1 MSQFSHWTE
10 DDIIDRF
17 LSGFDFGKLARMT
30 GRPIPEIKRIIT
42 RSDT

>member
-1 MSQFSHWTE
+1 MSQFAHWKE
-10 DDIIDRF
+10 QEIIDRF
-17 LSGFDFGKLARMT
+17 LSGFDLGRLARMT